1 MHPLQERRP
10 ESALS
15 ASGADGHRR
24 GRRRVVAAAVTA
36 ALVVA
41 ADQLAK
47 ALVLDRIEPGEV
59 IDLGPVHLVRAFN
72 TGMAFSLGRG
82 RPGLVVVIVAL
93 VVGLVWFA
101 RRELTR
107 PTGADRSS
115 LLPALAFGL
124 LIGGAVGN
132 LADRLLRSPGIG
144 RGAVVDFIDVKG
156 FLDFWPVFN
165 IADIALTVGSVLL
178 ILLTSWGPAEAQ
190 GATTSGD
197 PERSSAETG
206 PGGSGAADGLIPR
219 DGRP

>member
-15 ASGADGHRR
+15 ASGAEGHRR

-82 RPGLVVVIVAL
+82 RPGFVVVIVAL

-107 PTGADRSS
+107 GTDADRAP

-132 LADRLLRSPGIG
+132 LVDRLLRSPGVG

-178 ILLTSWGPAEAQ
+178 ILLTSRGPAEART
-190 GATTSGD
+190 ATTSGH
-197 PERSSAETG
+197 RNRGQAGTG
-206 PGGSGAADGLIPR
+206 PGGPDAADLPESR
-219 DGRP
+219 DGRS

>member
-1 MHPLQERRP
+1 M
-10 ESALS
+10 
-15 ASGADGHRR
+15 
-24 GRRRVVAAAVTA
+24 VTA

-41 ADQLAK
+41 ADQFAK

-82 RPGLVVVIVAL
+82 RPGLVVVIGAL

-107 PTGADRSS
+107 ATGADAAP

-132 LADRLLRSPGIG
+132 LIDRLLRSPGIG

-178 ILLTSWGPAEAQ
+178 ILLSSRGPAEARA
-190 GATTSGD
+190 ATTSGRPD
-197 PERSSAETG
+197 RGPAGTG
-206 PGGSGAADGLIPR
+206 PDGPDAAELPVSR
-219 DGRP
+219 DGHP

>member
-10 ESALS
+10 EPSLS
-15 ASGADGHRR
+15 ASGADGARR

-47 ALVLDRIEPGEV
+47 ALVLNRIEPGEV

-82 RPGLVVVIVAL
+82 RPGLVVVIFAL

-107 PTGADRSS
+107 PSGSDRLP

-132 LADRLLRSPGIG
+132 LADRLMRSPGIG

-165 IADIALTVGSVLL
+165 IADIALTVGSLLL
-178 ILLTSWGPAEAQ
+178 ILLTSRGPAVPR
-190 GATTSGD
+190 GAAG
-197 PERSSAETG
+197 AGG
-206 PGGSGAADGLIPR
+206 PGAADGPIRRNGKP
-219 DGRP
+219 